1 MTRRRTIL
9 VVAPWVPTPT
19 SGFGTRV
26 FQLCVGLARHHSV
39 SVLCHTEPGD
49 DAALA
54 LLSDRIEAVHTVA
67 ADRPPPWRKRFVQSA
82 SLLSPSPFE
91 TRRLATSAFRAALH
105 KLLAEQRFD
114 VVQFESAY
122 LGGLALHG
130 LPSVVDEHNVEH
142 ELLSRVAAADP
153 FSARKLF
160 HRWDAIRTRRL
171 ERRLWRRVPACAVT
185 SEREQAMVSRWAPQT
200 LTAVVPNGVDAEY
213 FRPEPDTAVDPSS
226 LVFVGT
232 MHYQPNVDAAIHF
245 IRDVMPLLWRDRP
258 DLVFTAVGH
267 HPPPE
272 LARLAGPRVVI
283 TGSVPDV
290 RPYVHR
296 ASVVVVPLRSGSGTR
311 LKILEAMAMGRP
323 VISTRMGMEGLDA
336 QPGDDLLV
344 ADEPEQFAAL
354 TRRALDDPELRAIVG
369 ARGRALVEDRYSWE
383 RATSQLEELH
393 CRLLEARASGRHS

>member
-1 MTRRRTIL
+1 MTPRRTIL
-9 VVAPWVPTPT
+9 VVAPWVPAPT

-26 FQLCVGLARHHSV
+26 FQLCVGLARQHSV
-39 SVLCHTEPGD
+39 AVLCHAQAGD
-49 DAALA
+49 DDALA
-54 LLSDRIEAVHTVA
+54 QLADRVDAVHTVA
-67 ADRPPPWRKRFVQSA
+67 ADRLPPWRRRLVQST

-91 TRRLATSAFRAALH
+91 TRRLVTASFRAALH
-105 KLLAEQRFD
+105 TLLAEQRFD

-122 LGGLALHG
+122 LGGLARPG
-130 LPSVVDEHNVEH
+130 LPSVIDEHNIEH
-142 ELLSRVAAADP
+142 ELLSRVAAADAL
-153 FSARKLF
+153 SARKVF

-171 ERRLWRRVPACAVT
+171 EQRLWRRVPACAVT

-200 LTAVVPNGVDAEY
+200 LTAVVPNGVDADH
-213 FRPEPDTAVDPSS
+213 FRPEPDSAVDPSN

-245 IRDVMPLLWRDRP
+245 IRDVLPLLWRDRP

-267 HPPPE
+267 HPPAE

-296 ASVVVVPLRSGSGTR
+296 AAVVVVPLRSGSGTR

-336 QPGDDLLV
+336 QPGRDLLV
-344 ADEPEQFAAL
+344 ADGPEQLAAL
-354 TRRALDDPELRAIVG
+354 IRRALDDPALRAAVG

-393 CRLLEARASGRHS
+393 CRLLASREHGRRK